1 VWPRQQRRFA
11 PIDISEEAIERIAMI
26 TLLRLVA
33 ILEGAT
39 GIALTI
45 NPDLVTRWLFG
56 GGLSGAG
63 LALSRV
69 AGFALLALGL
79 ACWPDREI
87 GSARTRTGGMLP
99 IGALFTYSLLAGI
112 YLAYLGI
119 FVHLAGTLLWPAVAA
134 HAAAVLL
141 TAMMLS
147 HARQH

>member
-1 VWPRQQRRFA
+1 
-11 PIDISEEAIERIAMI
+11 MI
-26 TLLRLVA
+26 TLLKLVA
-33 ILEGAT
+33 SLEGAT
-39 GIALTI
+39 GIALMI

-56 GGLSGAG
+56 GGVSGAG

-69 AGFALLALGL
+69 AGFALFALGL

-87 GSARTRTGGMLP
+87 GSRTTRTGELLP
-99 IGALFTYSLLAGI
+99 TGALFTYSLLAAI

-119 FVHLAGTLLWPAVAA
+119 FVHVAGTLLWPAVAV

-141 TAMMLS
+141 TGLTLT